1 MVLSM
6 TGYGRAEQ
14 ERSGR
19 DITVEIKSVN
29 SRYFE
34 YTSRM
39 PRSFAFLDDKLKKLV
54 NATISRGKTEL
65 ALTVVNV
72 GAPEASISVN
82 LDLAKGYLDA
92 IGEMSSALG
101 VENDVTAGTLTRFS
115 DIFTT
120 RKAET
125 DEEQLWADVKA
136 VAEAAVENFVAMRA
150 AEGEKLRADILS
162 RLVYLE
168 QAVGEI
174 EQTSAERVQK
184 YTEKLYAKLKALL
197 PQVQAETDSGSLRG
211 LEGAGAAIYFD
222 VFDRLILNHKDVF
235 SFTGRSRRPPLDP
248 CNALLS
254 FAYSLLANDCAAA
267 LEAVGLDSYVGF
279 LHTDRPG
286 RQSLAADLMEELRP
300 CFADRFVLS
309 AVNLGRFSAK
319 DFEVQ
324 ENGAVY
330 LSENARKTFLQGWQE
345 KKREEIRHPYL
356 EEKLSWGMVPYA
368 QALLLARY
376 LRGDLDD
383 YPPFLWK

>member
-72 GAPEASISVN
+72 DAPEASISVN

-197 PQVQAETDSGSLRG
+197 EDTNIDEARILTE
-211 LEGAGAAIYFD
+211 AAIFAD
-222 VFDRLILNHKDVF
+222 KTAVDEETVRL
-235 SFTGRSRRPPLDP
+235 RS
-248 CNALLS
+248 
-254 FAYSLLANDCAAA
+254 
-267 LEAVGLDSYVGF
+267 
-279 LHTDRPG
+279 HI
-286 RQSLAADLMEELRP
+286 RQSRDILEKNEPVGRKLDFLTQELNRETNTIGSKAQELAITRMVVDMKAEI
-300 CFADRFVLS
+300 
-309 AVNLGRFSAK
+309 
-319 DFEVQ
+319 
-324 ENGAVY
+324 
-330 LSENARKTFLQGWQE
+330 E
-345 KKREEIRHPYL
+345 KIREQIQNIE
-356 EEKLSWGMVPYA
+356 
-368 QALLLARY
+368 
-376 LRGDLDD
+376 
-383 YPPFLWK
+383 

>member
-65 ALTVVNV
+65 ALTVVNI

-136 VAEAAVENFVAMRA
+136 VAEAAVENFVA
-150 AEGEKLRADILS
+150 
-162 RLVYLE
+162 
-168 QAVGEI
+168 
-174 EQTSAERVQK
+174 SAPPR
-184 YTEKLYAKLKALL
+184 
-197 PQVQAETDSGSLRG
+197 
-211 LEGAGAAIYFD
+211 
-222 VFDRLILNHKDVF
+222 
-235 SFTGRSRRPPLDP
+235 GRS
-248 CNALLS
+248 
-254 FAYSLLANDCAAA
+254 
-267 LEAVGLDSYVGF
+267 
-279 LHTDRPG
+279 
-286 RQSLAADLMEELRP
+286 
-300 CFADRFVLS
+300 
-309 AVNLGRFSAK
+309 
-319 DFEVQ
+319 
-324 ENGAVY
+324 
-330 LSENARKTFLQGWQE
+330 
-345 KKREEIRHPYL
+345 
-356 EEKLSWGMVPYA
+356 
-368 QALLLARY
+368 
-376 LRGDLDD
+376 
-383 YPPFLWK
+383 